1 MEDIRLSGNDGDYL
15 TLETADGEQY
25 RLIND
30 ESLQAAVKRS
40 RSDAASSS
48 LSPRE
53 LQDAIRNGATLEE
66 LVESSGASFDFVEKF
81 AAPVIAELA
90 HIIESAKTLR
100 LPSLGEGSGL
110 EFGDF
115 VQSKLAALGAT
126 DIKWSTKRTDFNVW
140 HISVSYQAN
149 GSATVAVWSFDP
161 RKLVLS
167 PENEKAINLGKRDS
181 APAAFLG
188 GLVSDTSTPN
198 LAAIETTKLS
208 LVTEAAPT
216 HISDD
221 ASEPTS
227 GSVSK
232 PVSEPTIDAAE
243 HALAES
249 KDDAPLSATADLL
262 QALRKKRAEA
272 SSEPQSQ
279 TMPIEIIDEIADDGV
294 SARQDAPQ
302 EQSEQAPKK
311 GRASMP
317 SWDQIVFGTKTDE

>member
-30 ESLQAAVKRS
+30 ESLQAAVKKS
-40 RSDAASSS
+40 RSEAASSS

-100 LPSLGEGSGL
+100 LPNLGEGSGL
-110 EFGDF
+110 EFGEF
-115 VQSKLAALGAT
+115 VQSKLAAINAT

-140 HISVSYQAN
+140 HISVFYQAN
-149 GSATVAVWSFDP
+149 GSASVAVWSFDP

-167 PENEKAINLGKRDS
+167 PENEKAINLGKRDN

-198 LAAIETTKLS
+198 VAAVETTKLS
-208 LVTEAAPT
+208 LVTEA
-216 HISDD
+216 
-221 ASEPTS
+221 SEQ
-227 GSVSK
+227 
-232 PVSEPTIDAAE
+232 
-243 HALAES
+243 ALAES

-262 QALRKKRAEA
+262 QALRKKRAET
-272 SSEPQSQ
+272 SSEPQPQ
-279 TMPIEIIDEIADDGV
+279 TMPIEIVAEKADDAV
-294 SARQDAPQ
+294 PATQDEPQ

>member
-30 ESLQAAVKRS
+30 ESLQAAVKKS
-40 RSDAASSS
+40 RSDAVSSS

-53 LQDAIRNGATLEE
+53 LQEAVRNGATLEE
-66 LVESSGASFDFVEKF
+66 LVETSGASFDFVEKF
-81 AAPVIAELA
+81 AAPVIAELE

-110 EFGDF
+110 EFGEF
-115 VQSKLAALGAT
+115 VQSKLAALNAT

-167 PENEKAINLGKRDS
+167 PENERAINLGKREN

-188 GLVSDTSTPN
+188 GLVADTSTPTV
-198 LAAIETTKLS
+198 AAVETTKLS
-208 LVTEAAPT
+208 LVTDPAT
-216 HISDD
+216 TSISDEVSSTI
-221 ASEPTS
+221 SEP
-227 GSVSK
+227 SVD
-232 PVSEPTIDAAE
+232 VAE
-243 HALAES
+243 QALTES
-249 KDDAPLSATADLL
+249 PANEDAPLSATADLL

-272 SSEPQSQ
+272 SSEAQHQ
-279 TMPIEIIDEIADDGV
+279 TMPIEIIAEMADE
-294 SARQDAPQ
+294 SASAGPVQGSDSQ
-302 EQSEQAPKK
+302 EQAPKK
-311 GRASMP
+311 GRPSMP

>member
-1 MEDIRLSGNDGDYL
+1 MEDVRLSGNDGDYL

-30 ESLQAAVKRS
+30 ESLQAAVKKS
-40 RSDAASSS
+40 RSDAVSSS

-53 LQDAIRNGATLEE
+53 LQEAVRNGATLEE
-66 LVESSGASFDFVEKF
+66 LVETSGASFDFVEKF
-81 AAPVIAELA
+81 AAPVIAELE

-110 EFGDF
+110 EFGEF
-115 VQSKLAALGAT
+115 VQSKLAALNAT

-167 PENEKAINLGKRDS
+167 PENERAINLGKREN

-188 GLVSDTSTPN
+188 GLVADTSTPTV
-198 LAAIETTKLS
+198 AAVETTKLS
-208 LVTEAAPT
+208 LVTDPAT
-216 HISDD
+216 TSISDEVSSTI
-221 ASEPTS
+221 SEP
-227 GSVSK
+227 SVD
-232 PVSEPTIDAAE
+232 VAE
-243 HALAES
+243 QALTES
-249 KDDAPLSATADLL
+249 PANEDAPLSATADLL

-272 SSEPQSQ
+272 SSEAQRQ
-279 TMPIEIIDEIADDGV
+279 TMPIEIIAEMADE
-294 SARQDAPQ
+294 SASAGPVQGSDSQ
-302 EQSEQAPKK
+302 EQAPKK
-311 GRASMP
+311 GRPSMP

>member
-30 ESLQAAVKRS
+30 ESLQAAVKKS
-40 RSDAASSS
+40 RSDAVSSS

-53 LQDAIRNGATLEE
+53 LQDAVRNGATLEE
-66 LVESSGASFDFVEKF
+66 LVETSGASFDFVEKF
-81 AAPVIAELA
+81 AAPVIAELE

-110 EFGDF
+110 EFGEF
-115 VQSKLAALGAT
+115 VQSKLAALNAS

-167 PENEKAINLGKRDS
+167 PENERAINLGKREN

-188 GLVSDTSTPN
+188 GLVADTSTPTV
-198 LAAIETTKLS
+198 AAVAAVETTKLS
-208 LVTEAAPT
+208 LVTDPAT
-216 HISDD
+216 TSISDEVSSTI
-221 ASEPTS
+221 SEPT
-227 GSVSK
+227 VD
-232 PVSEPTIDAAE
+232 VAE
-243 HALAES
+243 QALTES
-249 KDDAPLSATADLL
+249 PANENAPLSATADLL

-272 SSEPQSQ
+272 SSEAQPQ
-279 TMPIEIIDEIADDGV
+279 TMPIEIIAEMADE
-294 SARQDAPQ
+294 SASAGPVQASDSQ
-302 EQSEQAPKK
+302 EQAPKK
-311 GRASMP
+311 GRPSMP